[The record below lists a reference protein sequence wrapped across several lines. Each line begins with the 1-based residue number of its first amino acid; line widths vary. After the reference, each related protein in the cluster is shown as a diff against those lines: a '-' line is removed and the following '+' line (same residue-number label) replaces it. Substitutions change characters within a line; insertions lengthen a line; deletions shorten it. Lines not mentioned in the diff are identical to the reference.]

1 MVTNPAISIFRPQ
14 VFLMK
19 LHFLGTGGGRYTMGK
34 QLRDTAGLILESGEA
49 SIFIDPG
56 PGALVKAHNYETEN
70 LEGLIITH
78 SHLDHYSD
86 AESIIELISVIH
98 ENPCKL
104 MGPVSVLEG
113 YGDMEQSVSNYHQNQ
128 CTRTVNLTEKEETE
142 IGDLKI
148 ESQEMFHS
156 EPKCR
161 GLKIS
166 NGEKKFGFWT
176 DSAYSDELLEFYE
189 DCDTLVINC
198 NRPRE
203 GNIRGHISLT
213 DVPKILEELDVKTV
227 IITHF
232 GDKFLESDMEE
243 EQAWLDD
250 QVDAKVIFSEDGMTY
265 PGDRKLSSF

>member
-19 LHFLGTGGGRYTMGK
+19 LHFLGTAGGRYAMGK
-34 QLRDTAGLILESGEA
+34 QLRDTAGLILESDEA
-49 SIFIDPG
+49 SIYIDPG
-56 PGALVKAHNYETEN
+56 PGALVKAQNYEIEN
-70 LEGLIITH
+70 LEGLIVTH

-86 AESIIELISVIH
+86 AEPIIELISVIQ

-104 MGPVSVLEG
+104 MAPESVLNG
-113 YGDMEQSVSNYHQNQ
+113 YGDIQQSVSNYHQNQ
-128 CTRTVNLTEKEETE
+128 CTRIVNLTEKEQAELR
-142 IGDLKI
+142 DVKI

-166 NGEKKFGFWT
+166 DGEKVFGFWT

-189 DCDTLVINC
+189 DCDTLIINC

-203 GNIRGHISLT
+203 GNIRGHLSLSE
-213 DVPKILEELDVKTV
+213 VPKILEDSSSSTV

>member
-1 MVTNPAISIFRPQ
+1 
-14 VFLMK
+14 
-19 LHFLGTGGGRYTMGK
+19 MGK

-56 PGALVKAHNYETEN
+56 PGALVKAQNYKTEN

-86 AESIIELISVIH
+86 AESIIELVSVIH
-98 ENPCKL
+98 ENSCKL
-104 MGPVSVLEG
+104 LAPETVLKG
-113 YGDMEQSVSNYHQNQ
+113 YGDMEKSVSNYHQEM
-128 CTRTVNLTEKEETE
+128 CTRKVNLTDKPNTE
-142 IGDLKI
+142 IGEFEIKT
-148 ESQEMFHS
+148 QEMFHND
-156 EPKCR
+156 PKTR

-166 NGEKKFGFWT
+166 DGVKTFGFWT
-176 DSAYSDELLEFYE
+176 DSNYSNELVEFYQE
-189 DCDTLVINC
+189 CETLIINC

-232 GDKFLESDMEE
+232 GDKFLEADMEE